1 MIKKNI
7 LKRTDNDKR
16 KWAKFSIECPTGI
29 CPTGICKGMYTGI
42 YTGKY
47 KYLVNTGV
55 LLIKFAMLIID
66 HHKRYP

>member
-1 MIKKNI
+1 MTKENEQNFQLTYK
-7 LKRTDNDKR
+7 
-16 KWAKFSIECPTGI
+16 CPTGI
-29 CPTGICKGMYTGI
+29 YKGMYTGI

-47 KYLVNTGV
+47 KYLVNTRV